1 LLLDALYIVKDSFK
15 RKIVSNT
22 IVQLIEKV
30 QGGESLSEAMKEYPA
45 MFDEFYVSV
54 ITVGEAVGSMANTF
68 DDLSN
73 YYKIRLGI
81 QKKAKTAS
89 IYPIVTL
96 SVLTLMLLAA
106 SKFFLPQFKDLF
118 KSAGVPL
125 PGITKF
131 IFSLSD
137 SIPNIMLAVFITIVL
152 HLILYNTV
160 AAYNKYLRIGIG
172 WVMANAPIAKKYT
185 QIMSLYNFSS
195 TMQIMLKNGI
205 SLLDSLELGTH
216 VIQNYIYKVQI
227 ASLKSCVIDGLS
239 FAESAGYLKRLDQF
253 TTSMIRIGEES
264 GNLAN
269 AFQNINEYQQEAL
282 KEYTDTMV
290 EMMQPIM
297 MLLLAAI
304 AIPVILG
311 IYLPL
316 MSMSSGNGVK
326 L

>member
-1 LLLDALYIVKDSFK
+1 
-15 RKIVSNT
+15 
-22 IVQLIEKV
+22 
-30 QGGESLSEAMKEYPA
+30 
-45 MFDEFYVSV
+45 
-54 ITVGEAVGSMANTF
+54 
-68 DDLSN
+68 
-73 YYKIRLGI
+73 
-81 QKKAKTAS
+81 
-89 IYPIVTL
+89 
-96 SVLTLMLLAA
+96 
-106 SKFFLPQFKDLF
+106 
-118 KSAGVPL
+118 
-125 PGITKF
+125 
-131 IFSLSD
+131 
-137 SIPNIMLAVFITIVL
+137 MLAVFITIVL

-172 WVMANAPIAKKYT
+172 WVMANAPIVKKYT
-185 QIMSLYNFSS
+185 QIMSLYNLSS

-264 GNLAN
+264 GNLAG